1 MLEESLIS
9 EVGGNRGMQILL
21 SGKEEQL
28 EFNRVETEYSIIDW
42 RIKIS
47 KDEIF
52 EEREFQWRD

>member
-9 EVGGNRGMQILL
+9 EVDSNRGMQILL

-28 EFNRVETEYSIIDW
+28 DFNRVETEYSIIDW

-47 KDEIF
+47 KDKLF
-52 EEREFQWRD
+52 EEREFQ